1 MAFFGL
7 TALGPQNS
15 ILASS
20 KNFRNLQIFE
30 ESDFIAAWVKVN
42 QSMENKFCD
51 QELLGDMMR
60 ALFRGPVPDN
70 DNNAIIKA
78 FEALRSSSEL
88 PGKIAFP
95 TFINTMLR
103 LVQEAEAEEEA
114 ANNNPLSTCE
124 YVSSKLIQDDQLRN
138 RRFKLDPNQKLQ
150 ATLTCSQEYGWHPQ
164 DELKTLTRAA
174 RTQSEITKFASE
186 LIKQGVY
193 M

>member
-7 TALGPQNS
+7 TALGPQNTM
-15 ILASS
+15 LANS

-30 ESDFIAAWVKVN
+30 ETDFVAAWVKVN
-42 QSMENKFCD
+42 QSTENKFCD
-51 QELLGDMMR
+51 EALLGDMMR
-60 ALFRGPVPDN
+60 AVFHGPVPDN
-70 DNNAIIKA
+70 DNEAIIKA
-78 FEALRSSSEL
+78 FEAMRSSAEL

-95 TFINTMLR
+95 LYINTMLR
-103 LVQEAEAEEEA
+103 LVLEAEEEEEA
-114 ANNNPLSTCE
+114 AGNNPLSTCE
-124 YVSSKLIQDDQLRN
+124 YTSSQLIQDDMHRN

-164 DELKTLTRAA
+164 EELKTLTRAA